1 MGRWEWIILE
11 LGFLGLLLWELVSIR
26 RAIRRAK
33 AEEKASK
40 ADRSP

>member
-33 AEEKASK
+33 ADEAATKS
-40 ADRSP
+40 DRSP